1 MSTIAMLHLV
11 SLDFSSSLYSFY
23 ILSSRMFTKPWEVDD
38 MDVLLRAEH
47 CIVTYS
53 QHIDHS

>member
-1 MSTIAMLHLV
+1 MSTIAIVLV